1 MLWGA
6 WWKSNRKIKQFGE
19 CVCVWC
25 VDMFPLND
33 TCTNLWGTLEYS
45 VNCKDKA
52 CGWLLIFKSGIHSGG
67 ADNQLFPKNL
77 QKMVCIK
84 HSISIISPIKN
95 QQVCALWSTQVP
107 NHSTSYA
114 SLCYHLS
121 AFKESM
127 HFIKMIIWFL
137 AQPNGS

>member
-6 WWKSNRKIKQFGE
+6 WWKSNRKITQFGE

-95 QQVCALWSTQVP
+95 NKFVP
-107 NHSTSYA
+107 CGPHRSPTIQPLMLLCVITYQPLKNLCS
-114 SLCYHLS
+114 SLR
-121 AFKESM
+121 
-127 HFIKMIIWFL
+127 W
-137 AQPNGS
+137 